1 MSRISIFETIGD
13 AYRFCWAGRRDFLML
28 AFLPVLVLGL
38 LGALEYALV
47 PAVPPVVETENGSLM
62 PVSFRPVKLV
72 MLAIELVL
80 YVMFAVAWHRRFLV
94 AGEAPTVGAALRW
107 GGRQTR
113 FLTRLVGMALAGS
126 LVAAA
131 GTFLIVI
138 PITEVTGI
146 AGGGLSM
153 LTLLAVIL
161 AAVTV
166 YSRFLPLLPAAAIGT
181 PLSFRA
187 AWRMTRGYSP
197 HMVLI
202 GILPFLPV
210 LLVAFM
216 AGTLYASLATA
227 IGLLPSMTGAFLGT
241 LIVEACAYAGVAVTV
256 SALSIA
262 YRDLTA
268 TGPLATT

>member
-28 AFLPVLVLGL
+28 AFLPVLVLAL

-47 PAVPPVVETENGSLM
+47 PAVPPVVETDDGELM
-62 PVSFRPVKLV
+62 PVSFRPVRVLLFAV
-72 MLAIELVL
+72 ALVL
-80 YVMFAVAWHRRFLV
+80 YVMFAVAWHRRFL
-94 AGEAPTVGAALRW
+94 APGETPAVGAALRW

-113 FLTRLVGMALAGS
+113 FLARVVALAVIGA

-131 GTFLIVI
+131 GALLIVLPLVEI
-138 PITEVTGI
+138 IGI
-146 AGGGLSM
+146 AGFGLQF
-153 LTLLAVIL
+153 LTTVAVAL

-166 YSRFLPLLPAAAIGT
+166 YSRFLPLLPAAAVDA
-181 PLSFRA
+181 PLGFRA
-187 AWRMTRGYSP
+187 CWRLTRGYSP

-202 GILPFLPV
+202 GILPVLPMLLAALMASV
-210 LLVAFM
+210 LY
-216 AGTLYASLATA
+216 GNLATA
-227 IGLLPSMTGAFLGT
+227 IGLLPSMTGVFLGT
-241 LIVEACAYAGVAVTV
+241 LIVQAINYAGVAVTV

-268 TGPLATT
+268 TGPVATT